1 MSDPPAITPLYARPK
16 LASFLAQC
24 SRAELY
30 NRLQAGRY
38 RSFHDGKCRM
48 IEVASIFEDQRR
60 LAEKSGIRRLE
71 NENRPWWAPRPGF
84 KLEDLRG

>member
-1 MSDPPAITPLYARPK
+1 
-16 LASFLAQC
+16 
-24 SRAELY
+24 
-30 NRLQAGRY
+30 
-38 RSFHDGKCRM
+38 M